1 VWCVSFVSPQGP
13 PRSVADAKAARATA
27 MTSGAVHDYRKKLQV
42 R

>member
-1 VWCVSFVSPQGP
+1 MGP
-13 PRSVADAKAARATA
+13 ATEADAKAARATA